1 MMNIICWTIIAV
13 FGLLYLISLIG
24 TLISIK
30 DENKNSYLLLG
41 CLFCVLICIF
51 PIKEIYSPFIALRVW
66 QICFL
71 IELFASF
78 LAIFLSKEDRF
89 HAIIVFVI
97 SLPLIVLP
105 FYNSFELSNSSIPIN
120 LASDKI
126 SINVESSLSIIGIV
140 TALILIVCTIITTK
154 RINTLKSGSRL
165 SSLLQQ
171 NISALS
177 REDSFRRPMDTL
189 WSYEANSKLRQLDVK
204 MQQCIAEIQKLSQ
217 KPFLPSSIYSASL
230 DELRPMIYSMSAEIS
245 KLNSLVSKKDIPN
258 SLPSEFT
265 ILTELN
271 HTLATPLSQIEVNCE
286 LLKSKV
292 KSGSQPQ
299 IDKIVQYVNF
309 CRSTIVAYKELLSS
323 STTGDSSNY
332 TKALMNCFDMYCS
345 KCNKTGLKM
354 ILDADEDIH
363 ISKNILL
370 SVISPLLENAVT
382 ASPVN
387 SEIKVN
393 VSNTGSTIN
402 ITLEND
408 CEEVPLLSNLQKVGY
423 SSKKD
428 HIGTGLETV
437 RHFLTLLSGNELNIS
452 LDNKTIKFSLQFPS
466 K

>member
-30 DENKNSYLLLG
+30 DESKNSYLLLG

-165 SSLLQQ
+165 SS
-171 NISALS
+171 
-177 REDSFRRPMDTL
+177 
-189 WSYEANSKLRQLDVK
+189 
-204 MQQCIAEIQKLSQ
+204 
-217 KPFLPSSIYSASL
+217 
-230 DELRPMIYSMSAEIS
+230 
-245 KLNSLVSKKDIPN
+245 
-258 SLPSEFT
+258 
-265 ILTELN
+265 
-271 HTLATPLSQIEVNCE
+271 
-286 LLKSKV
+286 
-292 KSGSQPQ
+292 
-299 IDKIVQYVNF
+299 
-309 CRSTIVAYKELLSS
+309 
-323 STTGDSSNY
+323 
-332 TKALMNCFDMYCS
+332 
-345 KCNKTGLKM
+345 
-354 ILDADEDIH
+354 
-363 ISKNILL
+363 
-370 SVISPLLENAVT
+370 
-382 ASPVN
+382 
-387 SEIKVN
+387 
-393 VSNTGSTIN
+393 
-402 ITLEND
+402 
-408 CEEVPLLSNLQKVGY
+408 
-423 SSKKD
+423 
-428 HIGTGLETV
+428 
-437 RHFLTLLSGNELNIS
+437 
-452 LDNKTIKFSLQFPS
+452 
-466 K
+466 